1 MGKREFL
8 IYGIG
13 DSQIGP
19 VLVASSIKGLRA
31 IYIGG
36 DAEAL
41 IAELKAEFPA
51 YDCVEAVC
59 EYDYV
64 IARVLDCIENPSH
77 TFELPLDSRGSDFEE
92 IVWAALCTVEAGTIV
107 NYADVALLIGADPG
121 MARLV
126 ARACGRNNLAL
137 VIPCH
142 RVVDAN
148 GMAPS
153 FRWGEQIRR
162 HLLDREMS
170 LEQQG

>member
-31 IYIGG
+31 IYMGS
-36 DAEAL
+36 DAETL
-41 IAELKAEFPA
+41 IAELKAEFPSC
-51 YDCVEAVC
+51 DCVEAVC

-77 TFELPLDSRGSDFEE
+77 AFELPLDSRGSDFEE
-92 IVWAALCTVEAGTIV
+92 IVWAALRTVEAGTIV

-121 MARLV
+121 MA
-126 ARACGRNNLAL
+126 A
-137 VIPCH
+137 
-142 RVVDAN
+142 
-148 GMAPS
+148 
-153 FRWGEQIRR
+153 
-162 HLLDREMS
+162 
-170 LEQQG
+170 